1 MSARLFAPKA
11 NPEKLTVTG
20 WALYAGDAT
29 TLPPLRTVSSGTERR
44 MVTVHATIEQLI
56 VHFVLIPA
64 IRIIVRITRASLST
78 VSLFA
83 LSPFYYSLALI
94 FSHSR
99 SVWRALFM
107 LGKLLRSFCMLKR
120 LSLDSRSRGIAAH
133 HQSRLVLCGEQLRI
147 KTCHSTKKTQHACQQ
162 DSEWRWGLNDG
173 FSAASLRTVT
183 VFSLFISLARRNALV
198 GARNALRPG
207 PGVNRS

>member
-120 LSLDSRSRGIAAH
+120 LSAWFSQSWDRCAPSISTGTLRRAVADQNMPFNKKNAACV
-133 HQSRLVLCGEQLRI
+133 SAGEWMKI
-147 KTCHSTKKTQHACQQ
+147 GV
-162 DSEWRWGLNDG
+162 EWRFQCC
-173 FSAASLRTVT
+173 FSAHSHCF
-183 VFSLFISLARRNALV
+183 FSFYLARSQKCFGR
-198 GARNALRPG
+198 G
-207 PGVNRS
+207 S

>member
-29 TLPPLRTVSSGTERR
+29 TLLPLRTVSSGTERR

-120 LSLDSRSRGIAAH
+120 LSAWFSQSWDCCAPSISTGTLRRAAADQNMPFNKKKCSMRVSRGVNEDGGWMTVSVLLLCALSLFFLFLSRS
-133 HQSRLVLCGEQLRI
+133 
-147 KTCHSTKKTQHACQQ
+147 
-162 DSEWRWGLNDG
+162 
-173 FSAASLRTVT
+173 
-183 VFSLFISLARRNALV
+183 LAEMLW
-198 GARNALRPG
+198 
-207 PGVNRS
+207 